1 MTVSVKNFFE
11 KVKYTCLQS
20 FSTDV
25 PSLSF
30 HDCYLNWPFISNIP
44 GFLVS
49 LSPSIGCFKSPR
61 MFNSSG
67 LESRFVS
74 VFNLICTSSN
84 CSSNLTICG
93 K

>member
-1 MTVSVKNFFE
+1 
-11 KVKYTCLQS
+11 
-20 FSTDV
+20 
-25 PSLSF
+25 
-30 HDCYLNWPFISNIP
+30 
-44 GFLVS
+44 
-49 LSPSIGCFKSPR
+49 